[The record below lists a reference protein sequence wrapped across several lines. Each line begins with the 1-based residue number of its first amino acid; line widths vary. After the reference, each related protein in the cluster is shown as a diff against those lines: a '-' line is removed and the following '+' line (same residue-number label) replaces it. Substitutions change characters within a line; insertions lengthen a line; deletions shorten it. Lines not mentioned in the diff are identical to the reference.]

1 HGRQASR
8 RQWCLDES
16 STNGARNGA
25 PTSGSRR
32 RHSVTRAI
40 ERRSAMNPTN
50 EILRR
55 FAPAVLPLG
64 LVLLGTSCSKRERS
78 VDHQRPATVP
88 APAAQ
93 ASPLPGSS
101 NV

>member
-1 HGRQASR
+1 
-8 RQWCLDES
+8 
-16 STNGARNGA
+16 
-25 PTSGSRR
+25 
-32 RHSVTRAI
+32 
-40 ERRSAMNPTN
+40 
-50 EILRR
+50 LRR

-101 NV
+101 NVPWPVRRARAVAEKLGKKHFLIGMGNDLDDDHDKDGAYTLGPQLDIHYAYL